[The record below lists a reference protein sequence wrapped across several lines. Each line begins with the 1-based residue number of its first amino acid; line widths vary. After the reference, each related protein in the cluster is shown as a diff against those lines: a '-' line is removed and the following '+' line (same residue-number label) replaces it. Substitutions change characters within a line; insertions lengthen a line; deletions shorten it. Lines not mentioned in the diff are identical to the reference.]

1 MSSDYVTIP
10 DLTNLPSGLE
20 NADDMV
26 IYDDSAS
33 DTKRVG
39 LDVLSSFFSGGGGGT
54 GISTEFI
61 LHTSAGAITP
71 TESIVLVVV
80 QANITLP
87 SITDTPSIIAM
98 IAAGGTHTV
107 TCAASNYIYLVG
119 SMPTSHS
126 LANKEV
132 LVLFSSD
139 TSQNIWVPI
148 SSIADVSAI

>member
-20 NADDMV
+20 NADDMI

-39 LDVLSSFFSGGGGGT
+39 LDVLSSFFSGGGGGS
-54 GISTEFI
+54 GGAGTEWI

-80 QANITLP
+80 QAALTLP
-87 SITDTPSIIAM
+87 TITSTPRLIAM
-98 IAAGGTHTV
+98 IAAGANYTIS
-107 TCAASNYIYLVG
+107 CASSNYIYLVG
-119 SMPTSHS
+119 
-126 LANKEV
+126 
-132 LVLFSSD
+132 
-139 TSQNIWVPI
+139 
-148 SSIADVSAI
+148 